1 MDKADFHQSNTASQ
15 ILSKIGSGCADADFA
30 RAIHLAVDRATETQK
45 KARVVVTVE
54 IEPRDEVGALV
65 LRAAV
70 EAKLPKLRPP
80 ATQMHVGPSGEL
92 MTQMEFLVDG
102 GPAETKA
109 PISGTSRTASGRHTI
124 AALPAAQ
131 PVAAAPAPAPLA
143 GATAGRK
150 HV

>member
-1 MDKADFHQSNTASQ
+1 MDKSDFHQSNTASS
-15 ILSKIGSGCADADFA
+15 ILAKIGSGCADADFA

-102 GPAETKA
+102 GTTEVK
-109 PISGTSRTASGRHTI
+109 PITGTSRTASGRHTLASI
-124 AALPAAQ
+124 PATR
-131 PVAAAPAPAPLA
+131 PVAAAPTPAPLV
-143 GATAGRK
+143 GTNTDGK
-150 HV
+150 GE